1 MSTHQLQPNFERETI
16 IPLIQT
22 CRILSACNESLLTE
36 WLTQIPKLFN
46 DNNCYHLLLKL
57 LTEGLCRHHASI
69 PSALYEQMRALLPQ
83 EKQLTID
90 DSITKSDM
98 TPKRKKKRGKKQ
110 KIVLVLQGKK
120 EPITFLKV
128 PKDLKMMIFSFVKR
142 TDLYSLQNVCRCFNL
157 AARDPNALHPRLQI
171 FKYNPNYLHPF
182 FSKINDLYLMQHSC
196 LDKCTIIKFNRHWS
210 TSLIHLNLRLDSRSD
225 MHDFGG
231 HLINLETLKL
241 DMRGHSPLLFIRN
254 HIHCRTLKCLQITEC
269 YSQSS
274 SFNDEFV
281 MAISNCINLETLSL
295 NMDRIQSQQSKLF
308 AEPNPFKKLVDVTLS
323 IYFFNAPSFYHWILK
338 GHRQKKLYV
347 KCRSHPG
354 RDFLMSPEFFNK
366 ENVNA
371 LSAVNNIS
379 DITID
384 SRCTQHLD
392 PFIQNLACCGKVLNK
407 RFNSM
412 YLRLSSLG
420 HSDEGTNEIMEAAHG
435 ILLFCGSSSLTL
447 NLDLGNIDELTT
459 TFTED
464 NRMDMMGFMSIIQKH
479 PKTFDKL
486 CVDIDC
492 FWSRSPTYY
501 SMDIWEEL
509 DDGMNGL
516 ALSRI
521 GEEIGSKLLEYH
533 QLWMYPFSTIN
544 ETKMRHI
551 GLKQIS
557 SEFHCT
563 FEISFESI
571 FGMDFEYD
579 DDFDRKSEDKIMRTW
594 NEKIYPSISGII
606 KKQIDGQCVFKES
619 NGDIVFQFV
628 REIAP

>member
-22 CRILSACNESLLTE
+22 CRILSACNDSLLTE

-90 DSITKSDM
+90 DSITKSDT
-98 TPKRKKKRGKKQ
+98 TPKRKKEKGKKQ
-110 KIVLVLQGKK
+110 KTVLKGKK
-120 EPITFLKV
+120 ERITFLKV

-142 TDLYSLQNVCRCFNL
+142 IDLYSLQNVCRCFNL
-157 AARDPNALHPRLQI
+157 AARNPNALHPRLWI
-171 FKYNPNYLHPF
+171 FVYEPHYLHPF
-182 FSKINDLYLMQHSC
+182 FSKIDNLHLMHYSS
-196 LDKCTIIKFNRHWS
+196 LDKCTTIKFNRHWS

-241 DMRGHSPLLFIRN
+241 DMSGHSPLLFIRN
-254 HIHCRTLKCLQITEC
+254 HIHCRTLKRLQITERIF
-269 YSQSS
+269 YPSESS
-274 SFNDEFV
+274 SFDDEFV
-281 MAISNCINLETLSL
+281 MTISNCINLETLSL

-347 KCRSHPG
+347 KGGTPRM
-354 RDFLMSPEFFNK
+354 MSPELFNK
-366 ENVNA
+366 EDVNA

-379 DITID
+379 DITIN
-384 SRCTQHLD
+384 SRCTRPLNL
-392 PFIQNLACCGKVLNK
+392 FMQNLACCRKVLNK

-412 YLRLSSLG
+412 NLRLRSSG
-420 HSDEGTNEIMEAAHG
+420 YSYEGFNEIMETAHG

-447 NLDLGNIDELTT
+447 NLSLDNIDELGDSFNGLTD
-459 TFTED
+459 D
-464 NRMDMMGFMSIIQKH
+464 NRMDMMKFVSIIQKH

-486 CVDIDC
+486 CVDIGC
-492 FWSRSPTYY
+492 FWSPEN

-509 DDGMNGL
+509 DGGMNGL

-521 GEEIGSKLLEYH
+521 GEGIGSKLVDYH
-533 QLWMYPFSTIN
+533 QWMHPFSTIN
-544 ETKMRHI
+544 GTKMKQI

-563 FEISFESI
+563 FDISLETFFNMGFEA
-571 FGMDFEYD
+571 
-579 DDFDRKSEDKIMRTW
+579 FDGKFKSDDKIKRTW
-594 NEKIYPSISGII
+594 NERVYPSISGII
-606 KKQIDGQCVFKES
+606 KQVDDQSVFKES

-628 REIAP
+628 KQIAL